1 MILFQNRLM
10 ILLIEQK
17 ENRTKRKISHE
28 CIEVIKMCLIENK
41 RKRATGK
48 SKQQLKATNIYELL
62 INKGYDIS
70 YSSVSNIVR
79 SLKDTLN
86 EA

>member
-1 MILFQNRLM
+1 
-10 ILLIEQK
+10 
-17 ENRTKRKISHE
+17 
-28 CIEVIKMCLIENK
+28 MCLIENK

-48 SKQQLKATNIYELL
+48 SKQQLKATDIYELL

-79 SLKDTLN
+79 SLKDK
-86 EA
+86 